1 MSHFLARAGLAATL
15 AILPSVSLAGGLA
28 VVDFQKALEQVNEG
42 KIVQARLEGMYTVKK
57 KTIEEMEQRLMAM
70 QQEYEQ
76 QAMVMTPDALKAKER
91 EIMQA
96 QMLYQQEVQKAE
108 MEFQAQYNQEM
119 ETLLGKMAEICEAM
133 GKEKGYEMVIERN
146 AGVVYTSAPDVTSDL
161 VTRYN
166 AKYQ

>member
-1 MSHFLARAGLAATL
+1 
-15 AILPSVSLAGGLA
+15 
-28 VVDFQKALEQVNEG
+28 
-42 KIVQARLEGMYTVKK
+42 KIVQARLEGMYTEKK
-57 KTIEEMEQRLMAM
+57 KSIDQMEKQLMAM

-76 QAMVMTPDALKAKER
+76 QALVMTPDALKAKER

-96 QMLYQQEVQKAE
+96 QMVYQQEVQKAE

-133 GKEKGYEMVIERN
+133 GKEKGYDMVIERN
-146 AGVVYTSAPDVTSDL
+146 AGVVYTSAPDITGDL
-161 VTRYN
+161 VVRYN